1 MFSQLKKEI
10 AVYTEVAEKTNVIIP
25 RDPQEFYADFGFLSH
40 PRLKDVNGQP
50 LLVKKLAPYQFE
62 FWSYPGNALAIK
74 SQKIGLTTTSL
85 MEDFQ
90 FTLLPEGAGKDVLV
104 IAQNQLLADDHI
116 LTFKRMIYQSE
127 KYSQFLV
134 TTPDGFR
141 EEKTKMSVIFVR
153 NPYDNN
159 RPSRII
165 ALGKSEASI
174 WSWKNVAKIHMSDVA
189 KLDIKEQ
196 KNFFAAVYSR
206 LANTQGIIKIETPPN
221 GQQGEVYNIYNKSRA
236 KIIED
241 ENLAIQETFVEDPV
255 DNASKF
261 RIFVYPA
268 IEAVKAEIISREFLE
283 QERIEIGDLLFSQ
296 LYECNFLPPGNQW
309 YNESMIYT
317 EDYGVGF

>member
-1 MFSQLKKEI
+1 M
-10 AVYTEVAEKTNVIIP
+10 AAYNEVAEQVNVIVP
-25 RDPQEFYADFGFLSH
+25 RDPQEFYVDFGFLTH
-40 PRLKDVNGQP
+40 PRLKDENGQP
-50 LLVKKLAPYQFE
+50 MIVEKLAPYQHE
-62 FWSYPGNALAIK
+62 FWSYQSNTLAIK

-116 LTFKRMIYQSE
+116 LTLKRMIYQSK

-134 TTPDGFR
+134 TTPDAFR
-141 EEKTKMSVIFVR
+141 EEKTKMSVIYVK
-153 NPYDNN
+153 NPYNN
-159 RPSRII
+159 DKPSRII
-165 ALGKSEASI
+165 ALGKSEASV
-174 WSWKNVAKIHMSDVA
+174 WSWKNVGKIHMSDVA

-236 KIIED
+236 KVIED
-241 ENLAIQETFVEDPV
+241 YSAALNTFADDPA

-261 RIFVYPA
+261 KIFEYPA
-268 IEAVKAEIISREFLE
+268 IEAVKAGIISREFLE
-283 QERIEIGDLLFSQ
+283 QERNELGDLLFSQ

-317 EDYGVGF
+317 EDYEVEF

>member
-10 AVYTEVAEKTNVIIP
+10 ATYNEVTEKVNVIIP
-25 RDPQEFYADFGFLSH
+25 RDPQEFYADFGFLTH
-40 PRLKDVNGQP
+40 PRLKDENGQP
-50 LLVKKLAPYQFE
+50 MVVEKLAPYQLE
-62 FWSYPGNALAIK
+62 FWAYQGNALAIK
-74 SQKIGLTTTSL
+74 SQKIGLTTTTL

-116 LTFKRMIYQSE
+116 LTLKRMIYHSP

-134 TTPDGFR
+134 TTPDAFK
-141 EEKTKMSVIFVR
+141 EEKTKMSVIYVK

-159 RPSRII
+159 KPSRII
-165 ALGKSEASI
+165 ALGKSEASV
-174 WSWKNVAKIHMSDVA
+174 WSWKNVGKIHMSDVA
-189 KLDIKEQ
+189 KLDIKDQ

-241 ENLAIQETFVEDPV
+241 DDTVQDTFVDDPS

-261 RIFVYPA
+261 RIFEYPA
-268 IEAVKAEIISREFLE
+268 IEAVKAGIISREFLE
-283 QERIEIGDLLFSQ
+283 QERNELGDLLFSQ

-309 YNESMIYT
+309 YAESMIYT
-317 EDYGVGF
+317 EEYEVEF

>member
-1 MFSQLKKEI
+1 MFNQLKREV
-10 AVYTEVAEKTNVIIP
+10 AAYSEVAEKVDVLVP
-25 RDPQEFYADFGFLSH
+25 RDPQKFYEDFGFLTH
-40 PRLKDVNGQP
+40 PKLRDTNGQP
-50 LLVKKLAPYQFE
+50 VMVEKLAPYQYQ
-62 FWSYPGNALAIK
+62 FWAYPGNALAIK

-85 MEDFQ
+85 LEDFQ

-116 LTFKRMIYQSE
+116 LTLKRMIYQSK
-127 KYSQFLV
+127 KYSPFLV
-134 TTPDGFR
+134 TTPDAFK
-141 EEKTKMSVIFVR
+141 EEKTKMSVIYIK

-159 RPSRII
+159 KPSRIR
-165 ALGKSEASI
+165 ALGKSEASV
-174 WSWKNVAKIHMSDVA
+174 WSWKNVGKIHMSDVA

-206 LANTQGIIKIETPPN
+206 LANTEGIIKIETPPN
-221 GQQGEVYNIYNKSRA
+221 GQQGEVFNIYNKSRA

-241 ENLAIQETFVEDPV
+241 EDNVQDTFAEDPT

-261 RIFVYPA
+261 KIFEFAA
-268 IEAVKAEIISREFLE
+268 IEAVKAGIISREFLE
-283 QERIEIGDLLFSQ
+283 QERNELGDLLFSQ

-317 EDYGVGF
+317 EDYGVEF